1 MPQRFDDAYVLA
13 RCMLW
18 HVVRF
23 SVLRVGCFVA
33 RFADYA
39 SLLALSFKPLRDQP
53 EIMSRSEILRSAFF
67 LQESFDRFCF
77 ITINFYFVTL
87 SSRLVLFVHK
97 IALMVTRMV

>member
-1 MPQRFDDAYVLA
+1 MPQRFDDAIRFGTLHALASCVLD
-13 RCMLW
+13 
-18 HVVRF
+18 V
-23 SVLRVGCFVA
+23 SLRVSLH
-33 RFADYA
+33 YA

-53 EIMSRSEILRSAFF
+53 EIMSRSEILRSAFL

-87 SSRLVLFVHK
+87 SNRLVLFVHK